1 MEKQRKIILKKRI
14 LSLML
19 IALVIPN
26 VLLSYGF
33 SVSAVEIKNE
43 YSKIVKSYYSS
54 KNITSAL
61 KTALDYTRK
70 NASEKNLLTISL
82 LNGTYEVKETLHLTS
97 YTVIDLNNSKLI
109 NTNRERGNIFKSP
122 EDKEYPQYSSLTQCV
137 IKNGTLDGNYN
148 QNKSCILR
156 LCHSENVIVENIS
169 FLNNYFSHHAELAAC
184 RNVVF
189 RGCTFRGQVSNLN
202 VSSSEAI
209 QIDILDRIHFY
220 GFTSYD
226 NTMNERITVENCYFK
241 NVYRGVGT
249 HNYFKGLYHNGVNI
263 NACVFENIT
272 DCAVSAVNFK
282 NVSIKNNKYINC
294 KYSVFW
300 RDNGK

>member
-1 MEKQRKIILKKRI
+1 NNDVFIFQNDFENIII
-14 LSLML
+14 
-19 IALVIPN
+19 
-26 VLLSYGF
+26 
-33 SVSAVEIKNE
+33 E
-43 YSKIVKSYYSS
+43 
-54 KNITSAL
+54 NIT
-61 KTALDYTRK
+61 
-70 NASEKNLLTISL
+70 
-82 LNGTYEVKETLHLTS
+82 
-97 YTVIDLNNSKLI
+97 
-109 NTNRERGNIFKSP
+109 
-122 EDKEYPQYSSLTQCV
+122 
-137 IKNGTLDGNYN
+137 
-148 QNKSCILR
+148 
-156 LCHSENVIVENIS
+156 

-189 RGCTFRGQVSNLN
+189 RGCTFKGQVSNLN

-209 QIDILDRIHFY
+209 QIDILDKVHFY

-226 NTMNERITVENCYFK
+226 NTMNENITVEGCYFK

-249 HNYFKGLYHNGVNI
+249 HNYFKSLYHNGISI
-263 NACVFENIT
+263 NSCIFENIT